1 MILHGSVLY
10 FLLLWGHLGCQGHC
24 CASVALSSNR
34 NQDNC
39 VTGGEKD
46 KEDEENEMFLCAFIV
61 SMDVFHRFH
70 SCLEINYIL
79 YYAYSFWYIASTVY
93 SFLVTAQV
101 GDLCYER
108 TSINRLQV
116 KAIDNVHLTLSSHY
130 FRSYVAVSINVC
142 PVMCFSTHLLL
153 TSPDDRTLFMY
164 SRKDSSLISLSVKM
178 KLMPLPCWPA
188 VLYKPF
194 RSSIRL
200 AVL

>member
-1 MILHGSVLY
+1 
-10 FLLLWGHLGCQGHC
+10 
-24 CASVALSSNR
+24 
-34 NQDNC
+34 
-39 VTGGEKD
+39 
-46 KEDEENEMFLCAFIV
+46 MFLCAFIV
-61 SMDVFHRFH
+61 SVDAFHRFH

-79 YYAYSFWYIASTVY
+79 YYAYSFWYIAYTVY

-101 GDLCYER
+101 GGLGYER
-108 TSINRLQV
+108 PSVNSLQV
-116 KAIDNVHLTLSSHY
+116 KAIATVFLTFSSHEV
-130 FRSYVAVSINVC
+130 RPYVAVSMNVC
-142 PVMCFSTHLLL
+142 PVMSFSVHLLL

-188 VLYKPF
+188 VLYKLF